1 MNVKFIG
8 FELKRKKEN
17 IKNSKE
23 REGMNKIQRNYFK
36 KTIEEVWW
44 STKSTYCPSRRVRIS
59 ARVLPT
65 VWTVGRQITM

>member
-1 MNVKFIG
+1 MGGGEGGAGMNVKFIG

-36 KTIEEVWW
+36 KN
-44 STKSTYCPSRRVRIS
+44 Y
-59 ARVLPT
+59 
-65 VWTVGRQITM
+65 